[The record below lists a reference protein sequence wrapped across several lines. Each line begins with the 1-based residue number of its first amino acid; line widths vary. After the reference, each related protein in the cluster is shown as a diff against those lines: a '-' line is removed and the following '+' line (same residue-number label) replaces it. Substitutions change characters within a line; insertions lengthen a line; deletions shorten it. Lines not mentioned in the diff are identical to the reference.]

1 MLTLQNPDLTH
12 NTLAMSMAH
21 TLVRIQSQ
29 AQAAATPVP
38 DTQPDEATMAQ
49 AMAAE
54 AGMP

>member
-38 DTQPDEATMAQ
+38 TAPKDEATIAQ
-49 AMAAE
+49 DMAAD
-54 AGMP
+54 AGMS